1 MDDLKSRDRRIWG
14 DCMGNEKK
22 YDGIADEILL
32 ERFQKGEQDI
42 MDYILDKYKNL
53 VRKRAK
59 DMYLI
64 GGEGEDLIQEGMIG
78 LFKAV
83 RDYSP
88 CKAATFFTFA
98 DLCIS
103 RQIYSAIKAS
113 NRIKHKPLNTY
124 ISLYSQITGEENEN
138 TDRLLIEQ
146 LQGMHTE
153 SPESLMIDQEN
164 VEDLQNL
171 ITKILS
177 KFEQEVILLYL
188 AGYDYIQIA
197 QMAGREAKAVDNAL
211 QRAKGKLASATK
223 MK

>member
-1 MDDLKSRDRRIWG
+1 
-14 DCMGNEKK
+14 MGNDKK
-22 YDGIADEILL
+22 YDGIADEELL
-32 ERFQKGEQDI
+32 ERFQAGEQDI
-42 MDYILDKYKNL
+42 MDYILNKYKNL

-88 CKAATFFTFA
+88 DRAASFFTFA

-103 RQIYSAIKAS
+103 RQMYSAIKAS

-124 ISLYSQITGEENEN
+124 ISLYAQTNGDEAGN
-138 TDRLLIEQ
+138 TDRFLIEQ
-146 LQGMHTE
+146 LHGMHTE
-153 SPESLMIDQEN
+153 SPESLVIDREN
-164 VEDLQNL
+164 VEDLQKL
-171 ITKILS
+171 ITEILS

-188 AGYDYIQIA
+188 AGYDYVQIA
-197 QMAGREAKAVDNAL
+197 QMSGRESKAVDNAL
-211 QRAKGKLASATK
+211 QRAKGKLAAATK
-223 MK
+223 LK